1 MGSVGSSAERR
12 RPLPGPGL
20 LCQPRVE
27 VNLRTPETLHSF
39 FWTYFCVVPHNKCFK
54 DVTMPLTSMPR
65 GTRS

>member
-27 VNLRTPETLHSF
+27 VNLRRLSTVFLVHIFVWSRIIS
-39 FWTYFCVVPHNKCFK
+39 CFK